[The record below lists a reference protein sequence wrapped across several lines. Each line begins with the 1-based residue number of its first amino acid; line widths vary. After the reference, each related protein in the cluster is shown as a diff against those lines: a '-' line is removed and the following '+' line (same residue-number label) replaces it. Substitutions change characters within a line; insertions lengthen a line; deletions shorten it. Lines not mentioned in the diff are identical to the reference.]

1 MLQSRHQRRE
11 IGLYPC
17 FHPRPL
23 GSVTSYRQNYKN
35 SLGFGTKWREKNL
48 TLISFQVQLG
58 NWQHKCN
65 WALYKYSWSPCTL
78 HKQLWD
84 LPLAQAAVGSTV
96 CTSSYGIYAKSALRC
111 IQKQLRDLYKSS
123 YGINANQ
130 LCDLWKSSYGIYAKL
145 AVECFKS
152 SYGIYAKLA
161 VGCYKS
167 SYGINAKAAMGSMQK
182 QLWDQCKSAVGCL
195 KMQLQPESSFDPENN
210 SCLIYLC
217 HKSNYMSTE
226 NSPLP
231 PFPPALSSK
240 QVAKQNY
247 QNATTQKTR
256 AGGQFYPLNYEKGFL
271 GGRGDFLPTVLETS
285 IYKNNNYTVV
295 D

>member
-1 MLQSRHQRRE
+1 M
-11 IGLYPC
+11 
-17 FHPRPL
+17 
-23 GSVTSYRQNYKN
+23 
-35 SLGFGTKWREKNL
+35 
-48 TLISFQVQLG
+48 
-58 NWQHKCN
+58 
-65 WALYKYSWSPCTL
+65 
-78 HKQLWD
+78 
-84 LPLAQAAVGSTV
+84 GSTV
-96 CTSSYGIYAKSALRC
+96 CTSSCGIYAKSALRC

-145 AVECFKS
+145 AVECFKSSYGIYAKSAVEFYKS

-256 AGGQFYPLNYEKGFL
+256 AGGQFYPLNYEKVFL
-271 GGRGDFLPTVLETS
+271 GGGDFLPTVLETS

>member
-1 MLQSRHQRRE
+1 ML
-11 IGLYPC
+11 
-17 FHPRPL
+17 
-23 GSVTSYRQNYKN
+23 
-35 SLGFGTKWREKNL
+35 
-48 TLISFQVQLG
+48 
-58 NWQHKCN
+58 
-65 WALYKYSWSPCTL
+65 
-78 HKQLWD
+78 
-84 LPLAQAAVGSTV
+84 
-96 CTSSYGIYAKSALRC
+96 
-111 IQKQLRDLYKSS
+111 
-123 YGINANQ
+123 
-130 LCDLWKSSYGIYAKL
+130 
-145 AVECFKS
+145 
-152 SYGIYAKLA
+152 
-161 VGCYKS
+161 
-167 SYGINAKAAMGSMQK
+167 QK
-182 QLWDQCKSAVGCL
+182 QLWDQCKSSYGIYAKAVMGSMQISCRML

-256 AGGQFYPLNYEKGFL
+256 AGVQFYPPNYEKVFFW
-271 GGRGDFLPTVLETS
+271 GGGDFLPTVLETS